1 MCTSRHV
8 YTNKINIRC
17 HCVKRKLVDT
27 HLANDASVNPVCDV
41 SPTRVRNYFES
52 PNSVVSLWVDN

>member
-1 MCTSRHV
+1 MCTARHV

-27 HLANDASVNPVCDV
+27 HLANDASVNPV
-41 SPTRVRNYFES
+41 
-52 PNSVVSLWVDN
+52 